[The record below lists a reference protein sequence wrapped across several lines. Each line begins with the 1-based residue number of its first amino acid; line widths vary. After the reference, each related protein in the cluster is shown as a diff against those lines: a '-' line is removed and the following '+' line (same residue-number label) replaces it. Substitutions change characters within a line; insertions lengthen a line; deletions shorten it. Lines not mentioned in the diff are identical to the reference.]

1 MPIKYAQALLF
12 LTSIIVSG
20 APAQIY
26 IIGDL
31 SHDREARPGETYGGT
46 ITVKNDSDEPQ
57 EAKVYQTDYT
67 FSHDGTNSYGDPGTL
82 RRSNARWITFSPSRT
97 VIPSRGTA
105 TISYSVKVPPSDS
118 GKALGGS
125 YWSMLMIEGIA
136 RESGESSLG
145 ARDSGK
151 HLGLLQTIRYGL
163 QIATHMA
170 GTGTRAIRFIEAKL
184 VTREGGERALQIDIE
199 NSGDL
204 WIRPEVTVEFFD
216 AKGVSQG
223 KLAGTRYRMY
233 PGTSV
238 RQMIDL
244 KTIPS
249 GSYKALV
256 VVDAG
261 GDDVFGAQYTLQL

>member
-1 MPIKYAQALLF
+1 MNMKHALALL
-12 LTSIIVSG
+12 LLPLLIASG
-20 APAQIY
+20 ARAQIY

-31 SHDREARPGETYGGT
+31 SHDRDARPGENYDGT

-67 FSHDGTNSYGDPGTL
+67 FSYDGTNSYGDPGTV
-82 RRSNARWITFSPSRT
+82 RRSNARWISFSPSRAL
-97 VIPSRGTA
+97 IPPRGNA
-105 TISYSVKVPPSDS
+105 TITYSVNVPPSDS

-136 RESGESSLG
+136 RGSAESSFG
-145 ARDSGK
+145 KRDSTK

-163 QIATHMA
+163 QIATHIA
-170 GTGTRAIRFIEAKL
+170 GTGTRAVRFIEAKL
-184 VTREGGERALQIDIE
+184 VTKEDGNRYLQVDIE

-204 WIRPEVTVEFFD
+204 WIRPEVSVEFFD
-216 AKGVSQG
+216 GKGVSRG
-223 KLAGTRYRMY
+223 KIPGTRYRMY

-244 KTIPS
+244 KTIPP
-249 GSYKALV
+249 GTYKALV
-256 VVDAG
+256 VVDAS
-261 GDDVFGAQYTLQL
+261 GDDVFGAQYSLQL